1 MPSCVKAAAGP
12 GNESW
17 APTDRVEG
25 VTGKLGKEETKEKK
39 SYSLVTDLLSHCTLY
54 GDVFFYSPGEFP
66 KLSLPRR

>member
-1 MPSCVKAAAGP
+1 MSRQPQVQ

-17 APTDRVEG
+17 APTDRVERG
-25 VTGKLGKEETKEKK
+25 VTGKLGKEETKGKK
-39 SYSLVTDLLSHCTLY
+39 NLTLCVGLLSHCTLA